1 MKKFSYKPVLL
12 SHKNIRPC
20 SYYIKITKF
29 NLWLRK
35 TWSSMDKFFELE
47 LFRLI
52 QYKVNTEHVD
62 WDTFDWLIVLKSS
75 RSVCLIKQII
85 NSNCVFNL
93 RHYPRNLFDLFY
105 SLFQITPQFFALLSI
120 SLCLI
125 LLMTFFAFLAYYWVL
140 QRFDSID

>member
-1 MKKFSYKPVLL
+1 MAWYKVWFDSTLYIFYMMMIYICEYDPSQVIALLVLSIRLALQVIKKYSYKPVLL
-12 SHKNIRPC
+12 SHKSIWPC
-20 SYYIKITKF
+20 SYYTKIIKF

-93 RHYPRNLFDLFY
+93 RHYP
-105 SLFQITPQFFALLSI
+105 
-120 SLCLI
+120 
-125 LLMTFFAFLAYYWVL
+125 
-140 QRFDSID
+140 